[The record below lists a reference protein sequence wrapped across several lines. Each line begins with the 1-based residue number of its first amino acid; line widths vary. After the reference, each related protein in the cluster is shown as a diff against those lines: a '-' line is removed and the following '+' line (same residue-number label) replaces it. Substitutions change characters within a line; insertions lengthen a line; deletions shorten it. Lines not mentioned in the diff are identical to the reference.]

1 MGEVTDFV
9 IRRIAKGLEPETICE
24 ELMTRCLA
32 TDCSMG
38 GLGCDNMTV
47 ILVCFLHNESY
58 TKLVERCADL
68 VKAKDESRAKQETE
82 NSSTDE
88 IDDIDDD
95 RGLSTMSGLNGVHNS
110 K

>member
-1 MGEVTDFV
+1 MLASCKYLNINNKFPLKQEVTDFV

-47 ILVCFLHNESY
+47 ILVCFLHQQPY
-58 TKLVERCADL
+58 
-68 VKAKDESRAKQETE
+68 
-82 NSSTDE
+82 
-88 IDDIDDD
+88 
-95 RGLSTMSGLNGVHNS
+95 S